1 MPAGAMTVGVRVR
14 RAQVAGLFYPGD
26 PEELRSAV
34 KELLEAA
41 STSVKIETKGLRAL
55 IVPHAGYAYSGPVA
69 AVGYKLL
76 QLQRSEFSKS
86 PKVLL
91 LGPAHFVAFSGAATH
106 PADFWETPLG
116 RVPVVNPGVPLDER
130 GPLIVLAEAHEREH
144 SLEVQLPFLQV
155 ALEAFEIFPLVT
167 GLIRAE
173 TLAQAL
179 DGALERFDLIIV
191 SSDLSHYHPDARAR
205 EIDAVAHRVITE
217 LDVEGAERQLDA
229 CGKTAICALLRWAK
243 ARGWRAKLLDYKTS
257 GDTAGDRSSV
267 VGYGCYGF
275 FA

>member
-1 MPAGAMTVGVRVR
+1 MAMSVRVR
-14 RAQVAGLFYPGD
+14 RAQVAGLFYPDD
-26 PEELRSAV
+26 P
-34 KELLEAA
+34 KELQATVEGLLAAA
-41 STSVKIETKGLRAL
+41 SVPAEVHTERLRAL

-76 QLQRSEFSKS
+76 QLQHLRSSKS
-86 PKVLL
+86 LKVLL

-106 PADFWETPLG
+106 PADLWETPLG

-179 DGALERFDLIIV
+179 GSALERFDLIIV

-205 EIDAVAHRVITE
+205 EIDAMAHRVITE
-217 LDVEGAERQLDA
+217 LDVEGAEQRLDA

-243 ARGWRAKLLDYKTS
+243 ARGWRAELLDYKTS
-257 GDTAGDRSSV
+257 GNTAGDPSSV
-267 VGYGCYGF
+267 VGYGCYSF
-275 FA
+275 FS